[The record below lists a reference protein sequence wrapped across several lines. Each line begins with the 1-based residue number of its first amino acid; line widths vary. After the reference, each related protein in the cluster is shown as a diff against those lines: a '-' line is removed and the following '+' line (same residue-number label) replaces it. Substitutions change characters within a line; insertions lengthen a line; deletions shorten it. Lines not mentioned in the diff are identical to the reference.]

1 MPSKLEH
8 LCYTIPSTND
18 AKQEDAAML
27 RTRIYRL
34 LFWAARAAALPSR
47 TAGLPHGVAPSGP
60 SPAPAP
66 HPATT
71 RAALTQSPPDDDDPR

>member
-1 MPSKLEH
+1 
-8 LCYTIPSTND
+8 
-18 AKQEDAAML
+18 ML

-47 TAGLPHGVAPSGP
+47 AAGLPQGAALSEP
-60 SPAPAP
+60 SPCPAP

-71 RAALTQSPPDDDDPR
+71 RAALTQSPPDDNNPR